1 MLFRSGSYRY
11 AYDPAH
17 RLIGLTTPLG
27 YETVFTYSEGND
39 IIKEEDSLG
48 RTTFYAYDVLHN
60 LVSATD
66 PEGGV
71 TSYTYDIRSNRTAV
85 TNALGDTFAYAYDRA
100 DRLTAV
106 TDPEQ
111 KTASVVY
118 DREGNI
124 ESITMP
130 GGRTTR
136 YGYDGNYNVKRV
148 MDPKGYEYAYTYD
161 RDDRL
166 TGILDPLG
174 QTVGYTYD
182 RAGRLVASQDKLG
195 RRESYLYDA
204 QGSLLS
210 HTWGEGLTVAYA
222 YDRKG
227 RPVSFT
233 DPMGNTALYGW
244 DVMDNLTSVTDYL
257 GRTTAYTYD
266 LEDNLTSVTGPMGR
280 KETLSYDM
288 ASRLASYTTNGGN
301 TVTYDYDKLN
311 SLAEKAYADAAGKE
325 SAAQVDYTY
334 DALGRRTA
342 MEDSTGDTLYTYDAL
357 GRLTAVTLCR
367 RPGKSADAAFSR
379 EPDQCD
385 TVGYLYDGADCL
397 AAVTYPDGTRV
408 SYEYDLNDNLIRVV
422 GRRGEETI
430 YEYDA
435 LNRPV
440 AEHRPDGISIYK
452 GYSAED
458 RVLTLTN
465 RCDACGWVLG
475 HYSYEYDAA
484 GRLTAEHTQEARER
498 DPYGRQPHDLYA
510 PEQTTPGCSH
520 GKDSTLSYRL
530 LTTDRAY
537 TYDGAGKLLEVTETE
552 GTCGTTSWRYTY
564 DAMGNLTLEEKK
576 NPVGKVVESNRYRYN
591 EDNQLTEAILCDGR
605 SSRKVVYTYDE
616 DGNLIGEA
624 SPADNSL
631 TTYRYTVEARL
642 EAVYTGTAYNRN
654 LLMAAAYDGDGNRV
668 YQLNYNPE
676 PDEDFS
682 DYYCSYNPCDY
693 NGTGIRLRAA
703 GEVSPAEE
711 ALIAL
716 VGASGAVTDSRYELM
731 EYINDVNREYAEVL
745 VEQNINGRIDT
756 VYTYGRERLGREMFG
771 QERRTSYYLYDP
783 RGSVSGLTDGE
794 GRLTGTYRYTATG
807 GLSHGGARYENEY
820 TYNGESY
827 NPNVECQYLRARYY
841 SVARG
846 SFLTQDSYLGELWQ
860 PLTWNR
866 YNYCVSSWPNYRDP
880 SGHSP
885 YDYTGPGPADMME
898 LWSLLTGEE
907 SYQERAQEYREL
919 QMELEHYEGSA
930 SAGMFD
936 SLVSHVGHGVIG
948 IANTAISASNTF
960 WKAVHWFNIPA
971 KLYGLEAP
979 ETELISTAPFDTYLE
994 KNAAR
999 IWDMDVY
1006 YAGRCGGDVVIGAVD
1021 LAAMVKGLANLP
1033 GALEDLLNGI
1043 GSLSGGSP
1051 QLQLV
1056 GGSAQAA
1063 ADGSGVISGLAGI
1076 GWGSIPALLFGDAG
1090 EDFLNS
1096 FAKIDRDRLLGN
1108 EAEAYYKKGLKEIP
1122 DDWTEVEAPEE
1133 LKIKSESFKNFLRG
1147 QGHNPKNWK
1156 KVVEKWASPDG
1167 TIYQRNYW
1175 TNGTD
1180 YYYHGEGIEEF
1191 FPH

>member
-1 MLFRSGSYRY
+1 M
-11 AYDPAH
+11 
-17 RLIGLTTPLG
+17 
-27 YETVFTYSEGND
+27 
-39 IIKEEDSLG
+39 
-48 RTTFYAYDVLHN
+48 LHN

-136 YGYDGNYNVKRV
+136 YGYDGNYNVKTV

-227 RPVSFT
+227 RPVSLT

-288 ASRLASYTTNGGN
+288 ASRLAAYTTNGGN
-301 TVTYDYDKLN
+301 TVTYDYDKLD
-311 SLAEKAYADAAGKE
+311 SLTEKAYADAAGKE

-385 TVGYLYDGADCL
+385 TVGYLYDGADRL

-422 GRRGEETI
+422 GRRGEETV

-440 AEHRPDGISIYK
+440 AEHRPDGISTYK
-452 GYSAED
+452 SYSAED
-458 RVLTLTN
+458 QVLTLTN

-484 GRLTAEHTQEARER
+484 GRLTAEHTQEAREC

-510 PEQTTPGCSH
+510 PEQTNPGCSH

-552 GTCGTTSWRYTY
+552 GTCGTTSWRYTC

-591 EDNQLTEAILCDGR
+591 EDNQLTEAFLCDGR

-624 SPADNSL
+624 SSADNSL

-668 YQLNYNPE
+668 YQLNYNSE

-771 QERRTSYYLYDP
+771 QEGRTAYYLYDP
-783 RGSVSGLTDGE
+783 RGSVSGLTDWE
-794 GRLTGTYRYTATG
+794 GRLRQTYRYTASG
-807 GLSHGGARYENEY
+807 ELSYGGARYENEY

-885 YDYTGPGPADMME
+885 LNYLDKVFSIIRKFLEGDPNRPKALPLDPKPITETVIPEILVPTPTPNVQGGNKAEEYIKDIVESAVGSSEIEYVDGEDILKSEIGFTESTKE
-898 LWSLLTGEE
+898 LII
-907 SYQERAQEYREL
+907 
-919 QMELEHYEGSA
+919 ELEGNPFLVPRINTDGSFTI
-930 SAGMFD
+930 GYGYDFREEEDPYMFSKYFQRD
-936 SLVSHVGHGVIG
+936 ERGNAVV
-948 IANTAISASNTF
+948 IANMTLKEAEDTIQKVADKKKITQGLDSFIEGVGNGNEIAPLIFNQNQYDALFSYFYSNGPNVFTEKKYNE
-960 WKAVHWFNIPA
+960 WVSRGDEYA
-971 KLYGLEAP
+971 KRAE
-979 ETELISTAPFDTYLE
+979 
-994 KNAAR
+994 AR
-999 IWDMDVY
+999 ILLRDYLIY
-1006 YAGRCGGDVVIGAVD
+1006 YNGNYDRENIISLFINSKGA
-1021 LAAMVKGLANLP
+1021 N
-1033 GALEDLLNGI
+1033 I
-1043 GSLSGGSP
+1043 
-1051 QLQLV
+1051 
-1056 GGSAQAA
+1056 
-1063 ADGSGVISGLAGI
+1063 
-1076 GWGSIPALLFGDAG
+1076 
-1090 EDFLNS
+1090 
-1096 FAKIDRDRLLGN
+1096 R
-1108 EAEAYYKKGLKEIP
+1108 Y
-1122 DDWTEVEAPEE
+1122 E
-1133 LKIKSESFKNFLRG
+1133 LK
-1147 QGHNPKNWK
+1147 
-1156 KVVEKWASPDG
+1156 
-1167 TIYQRNYW
+1167 
-1175 TNGTD
+1175 
-1180 YYYHGEGIEEF
+1180 
-1191 FPH
+1191 